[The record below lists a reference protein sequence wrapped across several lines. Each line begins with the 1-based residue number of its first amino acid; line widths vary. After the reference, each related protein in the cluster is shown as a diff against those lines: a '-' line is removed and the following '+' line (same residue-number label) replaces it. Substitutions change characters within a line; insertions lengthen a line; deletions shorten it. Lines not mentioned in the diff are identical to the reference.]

1 MIAYLDLISGI
12 SGDMFLSSLID
23 IGLPVSEIENI
34 VSEFGIKIRTEKDKR
49 HGISGTKIDIECKDQ
64 KEERSFKEIREMILK
79 SSADKGLKKKAIEVF
94 EIIARAEAEVHG
106 CSIEEVHFHEI
117 GGIDSI
123 VDIFG
128 VLYGI
133 EYLGIEKVIC
143 SAVPL
148 GTGTIRTSH
157 GILPVPAPATLVIL
171 KDIPVYGTGINTEL
185 VTPTGAAL
193 IRYLS
198 DGFGPPPPM
207 RIKKIGYG
215 IGKKEI
221 RERPNLLRIILGD
234 YGFLKDTD
242 TVSILET
249 NLDDAIPEYLGY
261 LMEKLFEKGALDVA
275 YVPGYM
281 KKNRPGFL
289 IKVISPPEKTEELT
303 DILFKET
310 GTAGIRHTFCFRK
323 RLPRKIKKIETPW
336 GIVKVKEIE
345 EPDGSVS
352 IRPEYEECLNIA
364 RKYDIPLRK
373 VYEYI
378 FSKNVKK

>member
-64 KEERSFKEIREMILK
+64 KEKRSFKEIREMILK

-106 CSIEEVHFHEI
+106 CFIEEVHFHEI

-198 DGFGPPPPM
+198 DEFGPPPPM